1 MSKEPTLA
9 NGKICYIVIPA
20 DDIDVSSKFYNSV
33 FGWNIRTR
41 SDGSIAFD
49 DGAGEVSGTWALGKE
64 PLGNDSITIY
74 IMVVDIINAMRLVEE
89 KGGEITQPLGMDAPE
104 KTAKFRDPAGNIFGL
119 YQNP

>member
-1 MSKEPTLA
+1 MAKEPTLA

-20 DDIDVSSKFYNSV
+20 DDIDVSSQFYKTV
-33 FGWNIRTR
+33 FGWNVRTR

-49 DGAGEVSGTWALGKE
+49 DGAGEVSGTWVLGKE

-74 IMVVDIINAMRLVEE
+74 IMVDDIENAMKLVEQN
-89 KGGEITQPLGMDAPE
+89 GGEITQPLGMDAPE